1 MNVDT
6 LLAAMP
12 GLARSTAQAYLP
24 HNDAAM
30 REFQITN
37 ANRAWMWLAQVGH
50 ESLSLRYLEEI
61 ADGSAYEGRKDLGN
75 TQPGDGKRYKGRGP
89 IQITGRY
96 NYTQAGAALKL
107 DLVNRPQ
114 IAAEPQHA
122 FRVSA
127 WWWHANGLNGI
138 SDTGDVTAATRRI
151 NGGLNGLSDRQSRYA
166 RAKGL
171 GPTAVLPGA
180 GAAPEAEAE
189 EMTASAVADNGAL
202 HVFAAGPGALF
213 YAYQPRDKTSWSGGE
228 AGKRI
233 AGLAPF
239 APAPSGRQIR
249 GVTAGK
255 AANGNLHVFVV
266 LDDGSVA
273 FTWQAKGSSSWAGG
287 APGKSI
293 AALSL
298 FAPRP

>member
-12 GLARSTAQAYLP
+12 GLARQTAQAYLP

-30 REFQITN
+30 REFEITN

-96 NYTQAGAALKL
+96 NYTAAAGALKL

-127 WWWHANGLNGI
+127 WWWFANGLNGI

-151 NGGLNGLSDRQSRYA
+151 NGGLNGLSDRQSRHA
-166 RAKGL
+166 RCKNL

-180 GAAPEAEAE
+180 GAAPEPAAE
-189 EMTASAVADNGAL
+189 EMTASAVADNGNL
-202 HVFAAGPGALF
+202 HVFSATPGALF
-213 YAYQPRDKTSWSGGE
+213 YAYQPAGKTSWSGGE

-233 AGLAPF
+233 AGMSAF
-239 APAPSGRQIR
+239 APAPAGRQIR
-249 GVTAGK
+249 GVAAAK
-255 AANGNLHVFVV
+255 AANGNLHVFAV
-266 LDDGSVA
+266 LDDGSVV
-273 FTWQAKGSSSWAGG
+273 FTWQAKGSSGWSGG
-287 APGKSI
+287 APGKGI
-293 AALSL
+293 AGLSP
-298 FAPRP
+298 FAPAP